1 MKNKFV
7 FLLLSASLLL
17 TACGSSTKTGDKT
30 RKDASS
36 KVEQSQS
43 SSKDDS
49 KKAIKDGK
57 MVPYDHVNK
66 FKNTKSSKGVLD
78 KNGIYRYDFLKKDD
92 TVYDAMTYQEVQNI
106 FPVHEQKKV
115 NVTLATNFTID
126 GHNFNFKDL
135 TVNKLANI
143 LTGEDYEQNTRK
155 AFGLHTH
162 HARITLPNSP
172 IVVELLAINKNKRE
186 DIEGNSLIMGM
197 KISRVLSNPKPKAV
211 IDLGDRIT
219 YEGINFNITRNQFLE
234 KVKIQ
239 NPILKEDDSLR
250 NKDYKRGSS
259 SHITYMIQKKNPKIE
274 DSADSVVNFYF
285 KDEILSSVRVYIDPT
300 QLGIEEFIK
309 ETAEQF

>member
-135 TVNKLANI
+135 TLDKLSNI
-143 LTGEDYEQNTRK
+143 LTGKNYEDIGTEMGKGTP
-155 AFGLHTH
+155 GLGTEFV
-162 HARITLPNSP
+162 RINLRESKLNLE
-172 IVVELLAINKNKRE
+172 VVTVNKNRRE
-186 DIEGNSLIMGM
+186 EPKGNTLVCGIWF
-197 KISRVLSNPKPKAV
+197 SRAWQGPEFWPGSIV
-211 IDLGDRIT
+211 DYGERIA
-219 YEGINFNITRNQFLE
+219 YEGINMNITRMQFLE
-234 KVKIQ
+234 KVKIN
-239 NPILKEDDSLR
+239 NPLMEID
-250 NKDYKRGSS
+250 KD
-259 SHITYMIQKKNPKIE
+259 IQKKVLIRTK
-274 DSADSVVNFYF
+274 Y
-285 KDEILSSVRVYIDPT
+285 
-300 QLGIEEFIK
+300 
-309 ETAEQF
+309 